1 MSAIA
6 YLLAV
11 IQFALVG
18 FGVTVVGSSE
28 LRNVAF
34 GLALVAAG
42 LLLGAAPGVTVARRP
57 QA

>member
-1 MSAIA
+1 MGFVALI
-6 YLLAV
+6 LAT

-34 GLALVAAG
+34 GLALLALG
-42 LLLGAAPGVTVARRP
+42 LILPRQFPSPPA
-57 QA
+57 